1 MDNMELNLN
10 EMENVVG
17 GAGGSKTPLPRK
29 EGFEVYKILPG
40 NTLTRIANKFHT
52 TVDYLVSINPTIT
65 NRNDITAGRYMYVPK
80 QK

>member
-1 MDNMELNLN
+1 MSTNELNPN
-10 EMENVVG
+10 EMESVTG
-17 GAGGSKTPLPRK
+17 GTGGSSTPLPPK

-52 TVDYLVSINPTIT
+52 TIDYLMSINPTIT
-65 NRNDITAGRYMYVPK
+65 NKNDITAGRYIYVPR